1 MLVEIRSSAFKEF
14 GRIRPPV
21 RFHEGLNVIL
31 GTKTGANSIGK
42 STFLMILDFVFGGDD
57 YAVKIRDA
65 ANHVGEHVIQ
75 FAFHFGN
82 KQFFF
87 SRGTAN
93 FTTVTCCDPEYQPI
107 ETWSVQK
114 YREFLAEKYGLNDSG
129 LSFREMVSRFIRVYH
144 RENHNE
150 LRPLDAF
157 PQAKGTL
164 AIQFLLKSFGLFQ
177 SLEKAQQ
184 AAEESRNS
192 LEALRIGVKYGHV
205 ESVATKRQAQELT
218 KHVADLRRMQGE
230 AVRSAD
236 LQGKSA
242 EEALRVVNL
251 KRDLQVARA
260 KKSRLDFQIEQLKS
274 QEAIGNIPFVDDF
287 RAVERLFPGISIK
300 RLEEIEAFHRQL
312 VGILADEVA
321 EEIELAEKELVST
334 KENIGRLETALA
346 DESEL
351 GGVSRRV
358 LKEFAEYEKEISE
371 IEKRLEK
378 RADEEQLKEAT
389 AALLKRYRDKSAD
402 AFVSIETAING
413 KMAEIDSEI
422 YEGIKDPP
430 LIRLKPTGYEF
441 HTLNDEGTGTA
452 FKSMVVLDLSIMELT
467 RLPLLVHDSLVF
479 KNIGDEPLSKLIQMY
494 QKQSPKQMF
503 IALDKADSYD
513 SQTCADLERLAVLHL
528 SDDQG
533 ALFGKSWSKKETKA

>member
-75 FAFHFGN
+75 FAFHFGS
-82 KQFFF
+82 KLFFF

-93 FTTVTCCDPEYQPI
+93 FTTVICCNPEYQPI

-150 LRPLDAF
+150 LRPLDEF

-164 AIQFLLKSFGLFQ
+164 AIQFLLKSFGVFQ

-192 LEALRIGVKYGHV
+192 LEALRNGVKYGHV
-205 ESVATKRQAQELT
+205 ESVSTKRQAQELT

-260 KKSRLDFQIEQLKS
+260 KKSRLDFQIERLKS
-274 QEAIGNIPFVDDF
+274 QETIGRIPFVDDF

-312 VGILADEVA
+312 IGILADEVA
-321 EEIELAEKELVST
+321 EEITLAEKELAST
-334 KENIGRLETALA
+334 NESIEQLVTALT
-346 DESEL
+346 SETEL
-351 GGVSRRV
+351 CSVPRRV

-378 RADEEQLKEAT
+378 RTDEEHLKEAT
-389 AALLKRYRDKSAD
+389 AALLKRYRDKCAD

-413 KMAEIDSEI
+413 RMAEIDSQI
-422 YEGIKDPP
+422 YEGMKDPP

-494 QKQSPKQMF
+494 QKQSPKQIF

-513 SQTCADLERLAVLHL
+513 SQTCTDLERLAVLHL

-533 ALFGKSWSKKETKA
+533 ALFGKSWSKKEAKA

>member
-75 FAFHFGN
+75 FAFHFGT

-192 LEALRIGVKYGHV
+192 LEALRNGVKYGHV
-205 ESVATKRQAQELT
+205 ESVSTKRQAQELT
-218 KHVADLRRMQGE
+218 KHVADLRRMQGG

-287 RAVERLFPGISIK
+287 RAVEHLFPGISIK

-351 GGVSRRV
+351 GGVSRRI

-389 AALLKRYRDKSAD
+389 AALRKRYRDKSAD

-413 KMAEIDSEI
+413 KMAEIDSQI

-533 ALFGKSWSKKETKA
+533 ALFGKSWSKKEAKA

>member
-82 KQFFF
+82 KLFFF

-93 FTTVTCCDPEYQPI
+93 FTTVICCNPEYQPI

-150 LRPLDAF
+150 LRPLDEF

-164 AIQFLLKSFGLFQ
+164 AIQFLLKSFGVFQ

-192 LEALRIGVKYGHV
+192 LEALRNGVKYGHV
-205 ESVATKRQAQELT
+205 ESVSTKRQAQELT

-260 KKSRLDFQIEQLKS
+260 KKSRLDFQIERLKS
-274 QEAIGNIPFVDDF
+274 QETIGSIPFVDDF

-312 VGILADEVA
+312 IGILADEVA
-321 EEIELAEKELVST
+321 EEITLAEKELAST
-334 KENIGRLETALA
+334 NESIEQLVTALTS
-346 DESEL
+346 ETEL
-351 GGVSRRV
+351 GSVPRRV

-389 AALLKRYRDKSAD
+389 AALLKRYRDKCAD

-413 KMAEIDSEI
+413 KMAEIDSQI
-422 YEGIKDPP
+422 YEGMKDPP

-467 RLPLLVHDSLVF
+467 RLPLLAHDSLVF

-494 QKQSPKQMF
+494 QKQSPKQIF

-533 ALFGKSWSKKETKA
+533 ALFGKSWSKKEANA

>member
-31 GTKTGANSIGK
+31 GTNTGANSIGK

-65 ANHVGEHVIQ
+65 ANHLGEHVIQ
-75 FAFHFGN
+75 FAFHFGK

-192 LEALRIGVKYGHV
+192 LEALRNGVKYGHV
-205 ESVATKRQAQELT
+205 ESVSTKRQAQELT
-218 KHVADLRRMQGE
+218 KHVADLRRMQDE

-378 RADEEQLKEAT
+378 RANEEQLKEAT
-389 AALLKRYRDKSAD
+389 AALRKRYRDKSAD
-402 AFVSIETAING
+402 AFVSIETALNG
-413 KMAEIDSEI
+413 KMAEIDSQI

-494 QKQSPKQMF
+494 QKQSPKQIF

>member
-75 FAFHFGN
+75 FAFHFGK

-93 FTTVTCCDPEYQPI
+93 FTTVTCCNPEYQPI

-192 LEALRIGVKYGHV
+192 LEALRNGVKYGHV
-205 ESVATKRQAQELT
+205 ESVSTKRQAQELT
-218 KHVADLRRMQGE
+218 KHVADLRRMQDE

-378 RADEEQLKEAT
+378 RANEEQLKEAT
-389 AALLKRYRDKSAD
+389 AALRKRYRDKSAD
-402 AFVSIETAING
+402 AFVSIETTLNG
-413 KMAEIDSEI
+413 KMAEIDSQI

-494 QKQSPKQMF
+494 QKQSPKQIF

>member
-57 YAVKIRDA
+57 YAVKIRDT

-82 KQFFF
+82 KLFFF

-93 FTTVTCCDPEYQPI
+93 FTTVICCNPEYQPI

-150 LRPLDAF
+150 LRPLDEF

-164 AIQFLLKSFGLFQ
+164 AIQFLLKSFGVFQ

-192 LEALRIGVKYGHV
+192 LEALRNGVKYGHV
-205 ESVATKRQAQELT
+205 ESVSTKRQAQELT

-260 KKSRLDFQIEQLKS
+260 KKSRLDFQIERLKS
-274 QEAIGNIPFVDDF
+274 QETIGSIPFVDDF

-312 VGILADEVA
+312 IGILADEVA
-321 EEIELAEKELVST
+321 EEITLAEKELAST
-334 KENIGRLETALA
+334 NESIEQLVTALTS
-346 DESEL
+346 ETEL
-351 GGVSRRV
+351 GSVPRRV

-389 AALLKRYRDKSAD
+389 AALLKRYRDKCAD

-413 KMAEIDSEI
+413 KMAEIDSQI
-422 YEGIKDPP
+422 YEGMKDPP

-494 QKQSPKQMF
+494 QKQSPKQIF

-533 ALFGKSWSKKETKA
+533 ALFGKSWSKKEANA

>member
-82 KQFFF
+82 KLFFF

-93 FTTVTCCDPEYQPI
+93 FTTVICCNPEYQPI

-150 LRPLDAF
+150 LRPLDEF

-164 AIQFLLKSFGLFQ
+164 AIQFLLKSFGVFQ

-192 LEALRIGVKYGHV
+192 LEALRNGVKYGHV
-205 ESVATKRQAQELT
+205 ESVSTKRQAQELT

-260 KKSRLDFQIEQLKS
+260 KKSRLDFQIERLKS
-274 QEAIGNIPFVDDF
+274 QETIGSIPFVDDF

-312 VGILADEVA
+312 IGILADEVA
-321 EEIELAEKELVST
+321 EEITLAEKELAST
-334 KENIGRLETALA
+334 NESIEQLVTALTS
-346 DESEL
+346 ETEL
-351 GGVSRRV
+351 GSVPRRV

-389 AALLKRYRDKSAD
+389 AALLKRYRDKCAD

-413 KMAEIDSEI
+413 KMAEIDSQI
-422 YEGIKDPP
+422 YEGMKNPP

-494 QKQSPKQMF
+494 QKQSPKQIF

-533 ALFGKSWSKKETKA
+533 ALFGKSWSKKEANA